1 MAALGQPGG
10 MAELTPLQ
18 EKLGEVLGLA
28 QAAQQSAKKVQSLGG
43 DEAVLGRMREE
54 AAETE
59 RRVKE
64 TVKALKAP
72 TRDVNAK
79 ARETK
84 DEASKMMKTYLGR
97 GSDALDGFEWLTMA
111 EAGEL
116 GHWEVVQAMNK
127 ELKERQVG
135 ALVREVMPI
144 QKRHVKDVREQC
156 IALALDEAQEA

>member
-1 MAALGQPGG
+1 

-28 QAAQQSAKKVQSLGG
+28 QAAQQATKRVASLGG
-43 DEAVLGRMREE
+43 DEKVLNRMRDE

-59 RRVKE
+59 RLVKE
-64 TVKALKAP
+64 TVKAIKIPAK
-72 TRDVNAK
+72 DVNDQ

-84 DEASKMMKTYLGR
+84 KEAVEMMRTYLGR

-127 ELKERQVG
+127 ELK
-135 ALVREVMPI
+135 VREVNGLVRQVLPI
-144 QKRHVKDVREQC
+144 QKRHVKDVRDQC
-156 IALALDEAQEA
+156 LTLAVEEAKDEG